1 MNNQTTQ
8 KYAWLPIELQLT
20 GYDDIWYKKRL
31 EVERHA
37 RGADSHKMWLS
48 NFEKDFHESGSKRY
62 YNGTP
67 EILGLLDKENWPP
80 GRTEE
85 FLIWN
90 PADLEMQGR
99 NFCSFLYGKIGAFLY
114 HRQSAELNLFDL
126 CWKDVICNYV
136 QHLPE
141 RLKGLQLPKE
151 FYTPDMIGLISRDE
165 IFPKGT
171 TREQEAQKLKDDEF
185 IASLSPE
192 TAATFAEVIRDL
204 GRGEVKWSNFNEN
217 QELARNG
224 SSPEL
229 IFLSQQSDHPFL
241 RYRFNNEVRNQLPDD
256 LSDDSLEKS
265 FQGISDTG
273 LPVEIEARINSN
285 LALQLRLKLWWGWS
299 GAPFMCIE
307 NMMEKQ
313 LSYLVREGYLR
324 HLGGMEYELP
334 SEKAS
339 LFESEPTTQDR
350 LKEACKLLNPSKA
363 LLTVGGTLAKEA
375 LAASAPYWINLGK
388 YLLGL

>member
-1 MNNQTTQ
+1 MNNQATQ

-48 NFEKDFHESGSKRY
+48 NFERNFRESGSERY

-67 EILGLLDKENWPP
+67 EILGLLDNENWPP

-114 HRQSAELNLFDL
+114 YRQSAELNLFEL

-136 QHLPE
+136 LYLPE
-141 RLKGLQLPKE
+141 RPKGLQLPKE
-151 FYTPDMIGLISRDE
+151 FYTPDMIGLISRNE

-171 TREQEAQKLKDDEF
+171 TREQEEEKLKDDEF
-185 IASLSPE
+185 IASLLPK

-204 GRGEVKWSNFNEN
+204 GRGEVEWSNFNEER
-217 QELARNG
+217 ELARNG
-224 SSPEL
+224 SSAEL
-229 IFLSQQSDHPFL
+229 IYLSRQSDHPFL
-241 RYRFNNEVRNQLPDD
+241 SYRFNGDVEQLPDE
-256 LSDDSLEKS
+256 SFGKS
-265 FQGISDTG
+265 YQGISGTG
-273 LPVEIEARINSN
+273 LPAEVEAKINSN
-285 LALQLRLKLWWGWS
+285 LALQLRLKLWWGWP

-307 NMMEKQ
+307 KMMVDS
-313 LSYLVREGYLR
+313 LAYLVREGYLR
-324 HLGGMEYELP
+324 HLGGTQYELP
-334 SEKAS
+334 AEKAS
-339 LFESEPTTQDR
+339 LFESKPTTLVR
-350 LKEACKLLNPSKA
+350 LKNAFKLLTPTRTA
-363 LLTVGGTLAKEA
+363 MTVGGFFARGA
-375 LAASAPYWINLGK
+375 LAYSAPYWIELGK
-388 YLLGL
+388 HLLKL